1 MPAEYRE
8 QRRRRVS
15 GECREVL
22 IPALAD
28 EGFEKVNKV
37 PGELSK
43 LLWSRARERGIDDVK
58 DDASM
63 HMVRFTKGAG
73 IPTRHSHACNQFMYC
88 ISGAYLYK
96 SSGLVLRA
104 GDFYF
109 NPKGCEHGPT
119 EALED
124 TVLLEI
130 YDGPHW
136 AEKPYFEYQAGEK
149 RA

>member
-1 MPAEYRE
+1 MSET
-8 QRRRRVS
+8 
-15 GECREVL
+15 CREVL
-22 IPALAD
+22 IHAMAD

-43 LLWSRARERGIDDVK
+43 LLWSRARERGIADVK
-58 DDASM
+58 EDASI
-63 HMVRFTKGAG
+63 HMVRLAKGAS

-88 ISGAYLYK
+88 VSGRYLYK
-96 SSGLVLRA
+96 SSGLVLNP

-109 NPKGCEHGPT
+109 NPKGSEHGPT

-136 AEKPYFEYQAGEK
+136 TEKPYFEFQDGEQ
-149 RA
+149 RS